1 MVVAPDLFTP
11 EYALEAIGIADD
23 ALRGPTGMATLDPKD
38 PNYRPYYRNSEDSG
52 QSHLYIPLSHENI
65 Y

>member
-11 EYALEAIGIADD
+11 AYALEAIEIADE

-38 PNYRPYYRNSEDSG
+38 ANYRPYYRNSEDSG
-52 QSHLYIPLSHENI
+52 
-65 Y
+65 

>member
-11 EYALEAIGIADD
+11 EYALEAIEIADE

-52 QSHLYIPLSHENI
+52 QLLLRISSR
-65 Y
+65 